1 MELNHFISKKRI
13 IFFIGILLIFTGI
26 LVAKYARAM
35 LGPEPEER
43 VVKKTRERGAI
54 LDRNGKILAAAT
66 TLYNLSA
73 NKTLI
78 GDINRL
84 VNILSPILEISESEL
99 LDKIQDSKS
108 NFLYLK
114 KKLSENEKD
123 ILKDAIQEY
132 ELKGLRLEAIAN
144 RIYPENTL
152 ASTLIG
158 YLGDDGKGLAGIEY
172 SMQNI
177 LSPPEGTA
185 GADGNGYTVALT
197 IDAYNQYML
206 QKIAERT
213 MKSAKAEAVIFLAA
227 DAKTGEILAYISEP
241 SVDLARFSSST
252 QEERFD
258 RPAYFIYE
266 PGSVFKIFSMAS
278 FLELGTTKD
287 TDIYTCD
294 AQFAFKPRQSNDKK
308 DQNVIRCLR
317 VHGQVT
323 PRDII
328 RFSCN
333 DGMAQIADKTDI
345 AAFAEKLHAFGFGK
359 KTGLELPGEAAG
371 IFAPVSSW
379 STRTKHT
386 IAFGQEIG
394 VTSLQIVQA
403 ATAFTNKGK
412 TLKLSLLSEILDST
426 GKPVYRHK
434 PKPLEQVV
442 SAKTAKTVLGYMQ
455 TAADDGTGSR
465 ASIKGVPIA
474 VKTGTAQMAQ
484 ADGRGYSPT
493 DYLISCIGIFPVDDP
508 QIILYMAVIR
518 PVGETYGSLVAAPAI
533 SEAANAIIDFR
544 GMGRTNA
551 PNVTHT
557 GIIQSHRQTPVTVGD
572 TMPDLRGTPKRLLL
586 DLLSRTDI
594 TVKLTGDGYVT
605 TQSPAAGTPVVKGMI
620 IELTLE

>member
-35 LGPEPEER
+35 LGSEPEER

-144 RIYPENTL
+144 RIYPENAL

-197 IDAYNQYML
+197 IDASIQYML
-206 QKIAERT
+206 QQIAERT

>member
-13 IFFIGILLIFTGI
+13 VFFIGILLIFTGI

-144 RIYPENTL
+144 RIYPENAL

-197 IDAYNQYML
+197 IDASIQYML
-206 QKIAERT
+206 QQIAERT

-294 AQFAFKPRQSNDKK
+294 AQFTFKPRQSNDKK

-493 DYLISCIGIFPVDDP
+493 DYLSSCIGIFPVDDP

>member
-144 RIYPENTL
+144 RIYPENAL

-197 IDAYNQYML
+197 IDASIQYML
-206 QKIAERT
+206 QQIAERT
-213 MKSAKAEAVIFLAA
+213 MKNAKAEAVIFLAA

-518 PVGETYGSLVAAPAI
+518 PVGETYGSLVSAPAI

>member
-144 RIYPENTL
+144 RIYPENAL

-197 IDAYNQYML
+197 IDASIQYML
-206 QKIAERT
+206 QQIAERT

-294 AQFAFKPRQSNDKK
+294 AQFTFKPRQSNDKK

>member
-144 RIYPENTL
+144 RIYPENAL

-197 IDAYNQYML
+197 IDASIQYML
-206 QKIAERT
+206 QQIAERT

-294 AQFAFKPRQSNDKK
+294 AQFTFKPRQSNDKK

-386 IAFGQEIG
+386 IAIGQEIG

-484 ADGRGYSPT
+484 ADRRGYSPT
-493 DYLISCIGIFPVDDP
+493 DYLSSCIGIFPVDDP

-518 PVGETYGSLVAAPAI
+518 PVGETYGSFVAAPAI

>member
-144 RIYPENTL
+144 RIYPENAL

-197 IDAYNQYML
+197 IDASIQYML
-206 QKIAERT
+206 QQIAERT

-484 ADGRGYSPT
+484 ADRRGYSPT
-493 DYLISCIGIFPVDDP
+493 DYLSSCIGIFPVDDP

-518 PVGETYGSLVAAPAI
+518 PVGETYGSFVAAPAI

>member
-144 RIYPENTL
+144 RIYPENAL

-197 IDAYNQYML
+197 IDASIQYML
-206 QKIAERT
+206 QQIAERT
-213 MKSAKAEAVIFLAA
+213 MKSAKAKTVIFLAA

-493 DYLISCIGIFPVDDP
+493 DYLSSCIGIFPVDDP

>member
-144 RIYPENTL
+144 RIYPENAL

-197 IDAYNQYML
+197 IDASIQYML
-206 QKIAERT
+206 QQIAERT

-294 AQFAFKPRQSNDKK
+294 AQFTFKPRQSNDKK

-386 IAFGQEIG
+386 IAIGQEIG

-493 DYLISCIGIFPVDDP
+493 DYLSSCIGIFPVDDP

>member
-13 IFFIGILLIFTGI
+13 IFFTGILLIFTGV

-35 LGPEPEER
+35 LGSEPEER
-43 VVKKTRERGAI
+43 IVKKTRERGAI

-66 TLYNLSA
+66 TLYNLSV

-78 GDINRL
+78 GDVNRL

-144 RIYPENTL
+144 RIYPENAL

-197 IDAYNQYML
+197 IDASIQYML
-206 QKIAERT
+206 QQIAERT

-551 PNVTHT
+551 PNITHT
-557 GIIQSHRQTPVTVGD
+557 GIIQSHHQPPVTVGD

-594 TVKLTGDGYVT
+594 TVKLIGDGYVT
-605 TQSPAAGTPVVKGMI
+605 TQSPAVGTPVVKGMI

>member
-13 IFFIGILLIFTGI
+13 IFFTGILLIFTGA

-35 LGPEPEER
+35 LGSEPEER
-43 VVKKTRERGAI
+43 IVKKTRERGAI

-66 TLYNLSA
+66 TLYNLSV

-78 GDINRL
+78 GDVNRL

-144 RIYPENTL
+144 RIYPENAL

-197 IDAYNQYML
+197 IDASIQYML
-206 QKIAERT
+206 QQIAERT

-241 SVDLARFSSST
+241 SVDLAHFASST

-266 PGSVFKIFSMAS
+266 PGSVFKIFSIAS

-294 AQFAFKPRQSNDKK
+294 AQFAFKPRRANEKK
-308 DQNVIRCLR
+308 DQNIIRCLR

-323 PRDII
+323 PRDIL

-333 DGMAQIADKTDI
+333 DGMAQIADKTDA
-345 AAFAEKLHAFGFGK
+345 AAFAEKLRAFGFGK

-379 STRTKHT
+379 SARTKHT

-493 DYLISCIGIFPVDDP
+493 DYLSSCIGIFPVDDP

>member
-144 RIYPENTL
+144 RIYPENAL

-197 IDAYNQYML
+197 IDASIQYML
-206 QKIAERT
+206 QQIAERT

-294 AQFAFKPRQSNDKK
+294 AQFTFKPRQSNDKK

-386 IAFGQEIG
+386 IAMGQEIG

-493 DYLISCIGIFPVDDP
+493 DYLSSCIGIFPVDDP

>member
-144 RIYPENTL
+144 RIYPENAL

-158 YLGDDGKGLAGIEY
+158 DLGDDGKGLAGIEY

-197 IDAYNQYML
+197 IDASIQYML
-206 QKIAERT
+206 QQIAERT

-493 DYLISCIGIFPVDDP
+493 DYLSSCIGIFPVDDP

-518 PVGETYGSLVAAPAI
+518 PVGETYGSFVAAPAI

>member
-13 IFFIGILLIFTGI
+13 IFFTGILLIFTGA

-35 LGPEPEER
+35 LGSEPEER
-43 VVKKTRERGAI
+43 IVKKTRERGAI

-66 TLYNLSA
+66 TLYNLSV

-78 GDINRL
+78 GDVNRL

-99 LDKIQDSKS
+99 LDKMQNSKS

-123 ILKDAIQEY
+123 ILKDAIREY
-132 ELKGLRLEAIAN
+132 ELKGLRLEAVAN
-144 RIYPENTL
+144 RIYPENEL

-185 GADGNGYTVALT
+185 GADGNGYMVALT
-197 IDAYNQYML
+197 IDASIQYML
-206 QKIAERT
+206 QQIAERT

-333 DGMAQIADKTDI
+333 DGMAQIADKTDV

-379 STRTKHT
+379 SVRTKHT
-386 IAFGQEIG
+386 IAIGQEIG

-434 PKPLEQVV
+434 PKPLEQVI

-455 TAADDGTGSR
+455 TAADDGTGFR

-493 DYLISCIGIFPVDDP
+493 DYLSSCIGIFPVDDP

-551 PNVTHT
+551 PNITHT
-557 GIIQSHRQTPVTVGD
+557 GIIQSHRQPPVTVGD

-594 TVKLTGDGYVT
+594 TVKLIGDGYVT
-605 TQSPAAGTPVVKGMI
+605 TQSPAVGTPVVKGMI